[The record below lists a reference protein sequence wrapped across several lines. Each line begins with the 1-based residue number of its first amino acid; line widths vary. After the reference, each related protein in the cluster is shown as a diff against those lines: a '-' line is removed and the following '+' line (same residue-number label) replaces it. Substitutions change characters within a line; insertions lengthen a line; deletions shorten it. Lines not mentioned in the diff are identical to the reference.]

1 MVGTPLSE
9 IGVTKQKANQF
20 AYRDI
25 YTCEDLVRYF
35 PTRYDDF
42 SHVTGILP
50 EDQVSV
56 IEGMAISIEKI
67 PARMQM
73 FKVVIQTDNSE
84 IVYAVWFQQN
94 YRYPVYYNM
103 IGHRVLVAGR
113 VTWNDYWKAKTI
125 KNVLLF
131 TDDIAGAKHM
141 LPTYKKIPGMSTE
154 YLTEHIDAA
163 LRELKHQPDNLP
175 DYIIDQ
181 YHLPGMMESI
191 RCRHD
196 PSSAEELNR
205 SCKRT
210 RFEDMTY
217 FALRM
222 LLNEENQVH
231 HSPYP
236 ITKVELARQYIRN
249 LPYKL
254 TPDQKHILSAIFN
267 HVSTGNRL
275 NGLLQGDV
283 GAGKTVVAFNIL
295 VMAAENGYQA
305 ALMAP
310 TRQLAAQHYQDMVS
324 QLKPLGLNVAFLDA
338 SAPTAQRRE
347 VIRGLKDGSV
357 QIVVGTHTLF
367 SKGVEFKQLAC
378 IIIDEQHKFGVLQ
391 RKALMEK
398 AGLGVHTLMMSA
410 TPIPRSL
417 AQSVYGTGLEVYNI
431 HSMPSGRLPVKT
443 LYFADDERIISFI
456 RYQIKTG
463 HQTYIVCPAIED
475 SKSEKMRDVINVDD
489 TAHWLRTKLP
499 EVSFGVLT
507 SKTSQEDAETLLDDF
522 KAMRKQVL
530 VATSIVEVG
539 INIPSATGMVIMS
552 AERFGLASL
561 HQLRGRVCRGNAQ
574 GYCIVHGDNLDNNT
588 RIQVFLSTTDGFKI
602 AQEDL
607 NNRGSG
613 NLIGIQQ
620 SGEDK
625 YVAQML
631 AYPDEFKQA
640 QKAANEIYS
649 KRTACGIYIK
659 AVEDSILHP
668 TETNKTRYAPTPTS
682 A

>member
-1 MVGTPLSE
+1 MGTPLTE
-9 IGVTKQKANQF
+9 IGVSKQKENQF
-20 AYRDI
+20 ANRDI

-67 PARMQM
+67 PAKMPM
-73 FKVVIQTDNSE
+73 FKVVVQTDDSE
-84 IVYAVWFQQN
+84 IIYAVWFQQN

-103 IGHRVLVAGR
+103 IGHRVLVAGK
-113 VTWNDYWKAKTI
+113 VTWNEYWKAKTI

-131 TDDIAGAKHM
+131 TDDIAGAKRFV
-141 LPTYKKIPGMSTE
+141 PTYKKIPGMSTE

-163 LRELKHQPDNLP
+163 LNELKHQPDNLP
-175 DYIIDQ
+175 DFVVDQ
-181 YHLPGMMESI
+181 YNLPGMMESI

-196 PSSAEELNR
+196 PPSAEALAR
-205 SCKRT
+205 SRKRT

-217 FALRM
+217 FSLRM
-222 LLNEENQVH
+222 LLNEENQVY

-236 ITKVELARQYIRN
+236 LTKVDLARQYIKN

-254 TPDQKHILSAIFN
+254 TADQKQILSAIFK
-267 HVSTGNRL
+267 HVATGNRL

-283 GAGKTVVAFNIL
+283 GAGKTVVAFDIL
-295 VMAAENGYQA
+295 VMAAENGHQA

-310 TRQLAAQHYQDMVS
+310 TRQLAAQHYRDMVE
-324 QLKPLGLNVAFLDA
+324 QLTPLGLSVAFLDA
-338 SAPTAQRRE
+338 SAPAPQRRE
-347 VIRGLKDGSV
+347 VVKGLKDGSI

-391 RKALMEK
+391 RKALTEK
-398 AGLGVHTLMMSA
+398 AGLGVHMLMMSA

-417 AQSVYGTGLEVYNI
+417 AQSIYGSGLEVYSI
-431 HSMPSGRLPVKT
+431 HSMPAGRLPVKT
-443 LYFADDERIISFI
+443 LYFNTDTRIIDFI

-463 HQTYIVCPAIED
+463 HQTYIVCPAIEN
-475 SKSEKMRDVINVDD
+475 SKSEKMANVINVDD

-507 SKTSQEDAETLLDDF
+507 GKTSQEDASAILDDF

-574 GYCIVHGDNLDNNT
+574 GYCIVHGEDLDDNP
-588 RIQVFLSTTDGFKI
+588 RIQAFLSTTDGFKI

-607 NNRGSG
+607 ANRGSG

-620 SGEDK
+620 SGDDK

-631 AYPDEFKQA
+631 QYPDEFKQA
-640 QKAANEIYS
+640 QRAAREIFD
-649 KRTACGIYIK
+649 KQTLCDIFIK
-659 AVEDSILHP
+659 AKEDAILHP
-668 TETNKTRYAPTPTS
+668 TESNKTRYAS